1 MFFDQIETGS
11 FGELTPHPDS
21 LHVLSWNIN
30 RGLRFDAIIEFLTN
44 ENADLILLQ
53 ESDFNARRTAYR
65 NVAKEISA
73 KLRMHYAFGI
83 EFHELSQHHQSAAF
97 HGQATLCRWPLLN
110 SRILRFS
117 KQSRFWQ
124 PRWLIPNLPI
134 FQRRAGGRMAL
145 VTRIQL
151 GGKTLAV
158 YNLHLES
165 RGKDDLR
172 QSQMLELLADVDQCW
187 DGMPVVIAG
196 DFNFDVTDNSVRPS
210 LDAFAVRNPF
220 NGNRART
227 TAPHSSARNGALD
240 CILIKGPLMADSAKV
255 HNTVRASDHF
265 PLSVTLKLS

>member
-1 MFFDQIETGS
+1 
-11 FGELTPHPDS
+11 
-21 LHVLSWNIN
+21 
-30 RGLRFDAIIEFLTN
+30 
-44 ENADLILLQ
+44 
-53 ESDFNARRTAYR
+53 
-65 NVAKEISA
+65 
-73 KLRMHYAFGI
+73 
-83 EFHELSQHHQSAAF
+83 
-97 HGQATLCRWPLLN
+97 
-110 SRILRFS
+110 
-117 KQSRFWQ
+117 
-124 PRWLIPNLPI
+124 
-134 FQRRAGGRMAL
+134 MAL

>member
-11 FGELTPHPDS
+11 FGELTPYPDS

-30 RGLRFDAIIEFLTN
+30 RGLQLDAIIEFLAK

-53 ESDFNARRTAYR
+53 ESDVNARRTAYR
-65 NVAKEISA
+65 NVAREISA
-73 KLRMHYAFGI
+73 KLRMNYAFGI

-110 SRILRFS
+110 SRLLRFS

-124 PRWLIPNLPI
+124 PHWFIPNLPI

-145 VTRIQL
+145 VTCIQL

-165 RGKDDLR
+165 RGKDELR
-172 QSQMLELLADVDQCW
+172 NSQIQELLADVDHYW

-196 DFNFDVTDNSVRPS
+196 DFNFDVTDSFVWPS
-210 LDAFAVRNPF
+210 LNGSAIRNPF
-220 NGNRART
+220 NANRART
-227 TAPHSSARNGALD
+227 TAPQSSARNGALD
-240 CILIKGPLMADSAKV
+240 CILIKGPLTADPAKV
-255 HNTVRASDHF
+255 HNTVCASDHF

>member
-11 FGELTPHPDS
+11 FGELTPYPDS

-30 RGLRFDAIIEFLTN
+30 RGLQFDAIVEFLAT
-44 ENADLILLQ
+44 EDADLILLQ

-83 EFHELSQHHQSAAF
+83 EFQELSQHDQSAAF
-97 HGQATLCRWPLLN
+97 HGQATLCRWPLVENRL
-110 SRILRFS
+110 LRFFR
-117 KQSRFWQ
+117 QSRFWQ
-124 PRWLIPNLPI
+124 PHRLIPNLPI
-134 FQRRAGGRMAL
+134 FQRRVGGRMAL
-145 VTRIQL
+145 VTCISF
-151 GGKTLAV
+151 GGTTLAI

-172 QSQMLELLADVDQCW
+172 KSQILELLADVDQFW

-210 LDAFAVRNPF
+210 LVGFAIRNPF
-220 NGNRART
+220 NPNRART
-227 TAPHSSARNGALD
+227 TAPHSSTRNSALD
-240 CILIKGPLMADSAKV
+240 CILIKGPLIADSAMV
-255 HNTVRASDHF
+255 HTTVCASDHF
-265 PLSVTLKLS
+265 PLSVTLKLT